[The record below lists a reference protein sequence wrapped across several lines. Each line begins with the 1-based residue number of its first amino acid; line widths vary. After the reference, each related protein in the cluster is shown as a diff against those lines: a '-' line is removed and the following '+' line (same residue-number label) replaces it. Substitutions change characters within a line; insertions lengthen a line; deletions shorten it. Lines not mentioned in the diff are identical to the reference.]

1 MGVQNWFGFAD
12 GGFTGPGGKHDV
24 AGVVHKGEWVVP
36 QDVVKKPGMLSF
48 LNELTYGAGYA
59 DGGLVGGETSRN
71 TASSAP
77 AQTSASSPARELHVH
92 IPISVY
98 KEQDG
103 STDNSDGSVGV
114 TDDLRR
120 WVLGT
125 VESRLQDSM
134 RDGGELD
141 QFVRART

>member
-1 MGVQNWFGFAD
+1 M
-12 GGFTGPGGKHDV
+12 
-24 AGVVHKGEWVVP
+24 AGVVHRGEWVVP

-59 DGGLVGGETSRN
+59 DGGLVGGVTPRN
-71 TASSAP
+71 TVSSAP
-77 AQTSASSPARELHVH
+77 AQTSAPSPARELHVH

-98 KEQDG
+98 KEQGG
-103 STDNSDGSVGV
+103 SVSEGNDSVGV

-134 RDGGELD
+134 RDGGEFD